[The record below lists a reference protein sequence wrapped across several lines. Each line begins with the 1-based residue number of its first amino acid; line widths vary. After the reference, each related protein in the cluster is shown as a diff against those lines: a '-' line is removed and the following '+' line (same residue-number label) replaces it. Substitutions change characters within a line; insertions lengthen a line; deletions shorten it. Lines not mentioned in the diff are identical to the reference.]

1 MRREQTPQDLG
12 EESSRQGEQAGTDSG
27 VPGPMRR
34 AVCWGSSQW
43 ACGHGESRRGP
54 EGPCSHRS
62 TRSRLLRLRNAVF
75 ITRR

>member
-27 VPGPMRR
+27 VPRPMRR

-43 ACGHGESRRGP
+43 ECGHGESR
-54 EGPCSHRS
+54 
-62 TRSRLLRLRNAVF
+62 
-75 ITRR
+75 